1 MLEYSAIENGSLVA
15 AIVDLNKAA
24 RDGWRLDQALRV
36 PVGPSWLWLLII
48 HRLVLEELEGP
59 EGRSE

>member
-24 RDGWRLDQALRV
+24 RDGWRLDQALWV
-36 PVGPSWLWLLII
+36 PVGTSWLWILFI
-48 HRLVLEELEGP
+48 HRLVFEELEEKGDA
-59 EGRSE
+59 